1 MSKYQIKYLMS
12 PVSDKRFRNN
22 LLYNKDNINKTY
34 LENSLFGSVSENLSY
49 APVNKPAE
57 DNSSQ
62 YKLKEGDSL
71 NINDVQITVTD
82 PYGIRNFEGR
92 EGKHSTGI
100 DYKTSNGQAISLTDG
115 VVESVSLDGDGS
127 VIKPTEGSAG
137 GYYVVIRNNDGTK
150 SQYMHLNPM
159 TKDEMDG
166 LIGKELKRGDAI
178 WGYDEGSGSMTG
190 PHVKYRV
197 FTGSSASKSHID
209 PTKYILGKF

>member
-1 MSKYQIKYLMS
+1 MAKYQIKYLN
-12 PVSDKRFRNN
+12 PTLNKKFRNN
-22 LLYNKDNINKTY
+22 LLYKNDVNKNY
-34 LENSLFGSVSENLSY
+34 LENSLSGSIGESLTYPSVSKRVEN
-49 APVNKPAE
+49 NIE
-57 DNSSQ
+57 

-71 NINDVQITVTD
+71 KINDIQITVTD

-115 VVESVSLDGDGS
+115 VIESVSLDGDGS

-137 GYYVVIRNNDGTK
+137 GYYVVVRNNDGTK

-159 TKDEMDG
+159 TKDEMDEMV
-166 LIGKELKRGDAI
+166 GKQLKRGDTI

-209 PTKYILGKF
+209 PTKYILGKY